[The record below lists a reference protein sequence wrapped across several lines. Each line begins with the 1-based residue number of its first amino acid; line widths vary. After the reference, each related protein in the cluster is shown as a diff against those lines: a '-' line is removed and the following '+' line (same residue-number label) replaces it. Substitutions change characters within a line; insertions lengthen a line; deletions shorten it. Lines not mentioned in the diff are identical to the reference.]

1 MAMMR
6 KSALDRLLSP
16 WVFVLTGIVFN
27 ILSAVIT
34 HYFIGLNNDAI
45 NLIDRDIN
53 RQQVLIDSSWQSK
66 VEVERKKEFFILLF
80 AQPQD
85 KPAVSESFYQDYLQE
100 LMSTYDLAEFEP
112 RMDRDRG
119 NQLGLLLD
127 ISAAAQAAII
137 ESINNTYFETLEL
150 HESRMP
156 LESDNSRLFSIAIF
170 LQVTGLILVLAR
182 DLRRN

>member
-1 MAMMR
+1 MPR
-6 KSALDRLLSP
+6 SALDRLLSP
-16 WVFVLTGIVFN
+16 WVFVVTGIVFN

-53 RQQVLIDSSWQSK
+53 RQQVLIDSLWQSK

-80 AQPQD
+80 AHPED
-85 KPAVSESFYQDYLQE
+85 TPATSESFYQDYLQE
-100 LMSTYDLAEFEP
+100 LMSIHDLTEFEP

-127 ISAAAQAAII
+127 ISTAAQGAIV
-137 ESINNTYFETLEL
+137 ESINDTYFETIEL
-150 HESRMP
+150 HEARMP

-182 DLRRN
+182 DLRRH